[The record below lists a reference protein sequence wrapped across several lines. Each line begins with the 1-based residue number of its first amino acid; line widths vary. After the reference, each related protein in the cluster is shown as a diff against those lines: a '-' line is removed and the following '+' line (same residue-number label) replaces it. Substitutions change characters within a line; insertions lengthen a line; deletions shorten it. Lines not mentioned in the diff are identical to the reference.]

1 MFKQRHLLPS
11 SNNSVLGSEAVDR
24 PVLHTESD
32 HPFTLSILHQQVQ
45 GKILHKVTGVI
56 TKWLK
61 TSQAD
66 AQRHLTGAPRQHKD
80 WKKVGKYVYSP
91 FHTAYAAVSGLFCL
105 LHSSSGAPDLPFH
118 T

>member
-80 WKKVGKYVYSP
+80 
-91 FHTAYAAVSGLFCL
+91 YAAERR
-105 LHSSSGAPDLPFH
+105 
-118 T
+118 